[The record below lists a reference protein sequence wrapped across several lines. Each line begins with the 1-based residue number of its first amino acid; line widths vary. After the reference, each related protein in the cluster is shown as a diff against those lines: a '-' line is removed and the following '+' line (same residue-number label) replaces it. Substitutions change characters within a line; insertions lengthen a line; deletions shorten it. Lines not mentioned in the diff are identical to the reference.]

1 MTDIYSLFREVSSS
15 QNPLIKDIR
24 LLQGGGNPASKL
36 RESKS
41 IALIEGIHLLQA
53 WNGAFD
59 TFKKIRCILT
69 THKGLEHPE
78 ISDLMTQIVNRTEQG
93 VSLAHIDFV
102 LVEEL
107 MWPELTDLN
116 TAPQLMAIVEI
127 PESLNISNL
136 DQDVV
141 VLDGIQD
148 AGNVGTI
155 LRTALAA
162 GFKNIIAIKGTAHLW
177 SPKVLRAGMGVHPYL
192 NIKEGVKPTDFVIDV
207 MTPKISARLKDA
219 HSIYDLS
226 ALLKNPVAWVFGS
239 EGQGV
244 SPLINENSQGGYI
257 PIDPQVESLNVASAA
272 AVCLFETKR
281 VRSQ

>member
-1 MTDIYSLFREVSSS
+1 MTDLYSLFREISSS
-15 QNPLIKDIR
+15 QNPLLKDIR
-24 LLQGGGNPASKL
+24 VLQGGGGSASKL
-36 RESKS
+36 RETKS

-53 WNGAFD
+53 WNASLD
-59 TFKKIRCILT
+59 HFKKIKCILT
-69 THKGLEHPE
+69 TNVGLEHPE

-93 VSLAHIDFV
+93 ESLAHIDFV
-102 LVEEL
+102 LVEESI
-107 MWPELTDLN
+107 WPELTDLN
-116 TAPQLMAIVEI
+116 AAPQLMALVEI
-127 PESLNISNL
+127 PEALNISNL

-162 GFKNIIAIKGTAHLW
+162 GFKNIIALKGTAHLW

-192 NIKEGVKPTDFVIDV
+192 NIKEGVKPTDFVVDV
-207 MTPKISARLKDA
+207 TTPKISARLQDA
-219 HSIYDLS
+219 RSIYDLS
-226 ALLKNPVAWVFGS
+226 TSLKKPVAWVFGS

-244 SPLINENSQGGYI
+244 SPLINENSQGAYI

-272 AVCLFETKR
+272 AICLFETKR
-281 VRSQ
+281 VRTQ